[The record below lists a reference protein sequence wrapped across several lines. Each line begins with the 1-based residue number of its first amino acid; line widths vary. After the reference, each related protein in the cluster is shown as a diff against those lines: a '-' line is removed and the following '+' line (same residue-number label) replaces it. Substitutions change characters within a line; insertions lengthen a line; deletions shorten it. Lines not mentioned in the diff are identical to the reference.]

1 MNVII
6 SYRPNTQK
14 IPMGFKRVLSPE
26 ILRDICVRLTGQTD
40 YVIEEL
46 TDSYNK
52 GRLLTVRYNGITN
65 YVSLSESR
73 IEGRNSSLQSVPTAL
88 NVYYLD
94 PNPNKQLW
102 YYFLPYTGNPFTEYH
117 LVYYRLM
124 ETAGIKFLNINQYY
138 TSPILPYDSVDD
150 IIKERSDNQSSNH
163 SNNSSFISKTVDRI
177 QLYAKTY
184 GANKYESTVFG
195 VALSKIADR
204 PIDVF
209 AVSEQDLT
217 NLPASSLKTFDTLGN
232 ISVYTTSLE
241 LNRTVP
247 DGEESLRLRSAA
259 YNYNLLNRIGMKKCA
274 ICGCEIPEIIQGA
287 HIWGVS
293 DIRNFESIN
302 DEQKYVHAISGHNG
316 LWLCQNHHK
325 LFDSAFIAFDI
336 DGRCL
341 IRRGIPHEYEEF
353 IHDSILNNHL
363 SSSTLSDDFKFYL
376 SQRNQGIDLHFY
388 MAV

>member
-1 MNVII
+1 MNAII
-6 SYRPNTQK
+6 SYRPDTQK
-14 IPMGFKRVLSPE
+14 IPMGFKRALSPE

-40 YVIEEL
+40 FVIEEL

-52 GRLLTVRYNGITN
+52 GRLLTVQYNGITN
-65 YVSLSESR
+65 YVSLSEYR
-73 IEGRNSSLQSVPTAL
+73 IDGRNSSLQSVPTAL
-88 NVYYLD
+88 NVYYSD

-102 YYFLPYTGNPFTEYH
+102 YYFLPHTGNPFTEYH

-138 TSPILPYDSVDD
+138 TLPIMPYDSVDD
-150 IIKERSDNQSSNH
+150 IIKERSDNQSSNR
-163 SNNSSFISKTVDRI
+163 SNNSSFISKTADRI

-217 NLPASSLKTFDTLGN
+217 NLPASSLRTFDTLGN
-232 ISVYTTSLE
+232 ISVYTTSLK

-287 HIWGVS
+287 HIWSVS

-302 DEQKYVHAISGHNG
+302 DEQKYIHAVSGHNG
-316 LWLCQNHHK
+316 IWLCQNHHK
-325 LFDSAFIAFDI
+325 LFDSAFIAFNT
-336 DGRCL
+336 DGQCL
-341 IRRGIPHEYEEF
+341 IRRGIPHEHEEF
-353 IHDSILNNHL
+353 IQGSILNNHL
-363 SSSTLSDDFKFYL
+363 PSLILSDDFKFYL
-376 SQRNQGIDLHFY
+376 SQRNQVIDLHFY